1 MKMKPSDSAQQPIG
15 QRENSIHIT
24 SKSWARKVDD
34 KITLLHVW
42 AALKV
47 TNKQKKI
54 HTHTRTWTNFGFD
67 TTQRISSLKILD
79 RSFWQQNHQTT
90 FSHLNQYLTTNSWE
104 QKFRTRFW
112 LQWFQIISFL
122 IWNHFTATILCRTHA
137 PCTKYDNVQMKKKN
151 QIFQSASSYNENERE
166 IAKNV

>member
-90 FSHLNQYLTTNSWE
+90 FSHLNQYLTTHSKRGKVSHHILASMVSNNFIFNLKSFYG
-104 QKFRTRFW
+104 KHFMPHTRTLYKIWQRTNEKKIRFFN
-112 LQWFQIISFL
+112 LHRAI
-122 IWNHFTATILCRTHA
+122 TR
-137 PCTKYDNVQMKKKN
+137 MKEK
-151 QIFQSASSYNENERE
+151 
-166 IAKNV
+166 

>member
-1 MKMKPSDSAQQPIG
+1 MKMKPSDSAQQPFG

-90 FSHLNQYLTTNSWE
+90 FSHLNQYLTTHSGE

-112 LQWFQIISFL
+112 LQWFQNNFIFNLKSFYGKHFMPHTRTL
-122 IWNHFTATILCRTHA
+122 YKIWQRTNEKFSIFIEL
-137 PCTKYDNVQMKKKN
+137 TRMKEK
-151 QIFQSASSYNENERE
+151 
-166 IAKNV
+166 